1 MESKKSGGFFQNL
14 FGSLFGSNDAEA
26 EKKRQLKLI
35 AKKYA
40 KSKFNKFYK
49 VQGNEALPPLARTF
63 FEIYKA
69 IYPAQTMF
77 QGIQNPNTLK
87 RLSIDFFLPAEIRD

>member
-63 FEIYKA
+63 LKYIRQSILPKLCFKEYK
-69 IYPAQTMF
+69 IQT
-77 QGIQNPNTLK
+77 
-87 RLSIDFFLPAEIRD
+87 R